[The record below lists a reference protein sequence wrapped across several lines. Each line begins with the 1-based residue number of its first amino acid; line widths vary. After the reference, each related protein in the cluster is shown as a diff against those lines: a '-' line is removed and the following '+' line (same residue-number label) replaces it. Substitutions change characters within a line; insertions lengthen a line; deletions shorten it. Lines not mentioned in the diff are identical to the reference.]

1 MRDSKPISSAARVSA
16 AWRIVSQSDWL
27 PMMMATGFAGSPTRA
42 SSCKG
47 KARGRTALAAPSS
60 DNVGRQLIF
69 EIGQAVAQDQ
79 LAFLQPLD
87 LQLIVLADQL
97 QRLDGGVEIA
107 MFLPHALEFRLE
119 RRALII
125 AEPVPHE

>member
-1 MRDSKPISSAARVSA
+1 MRDSKPISRAASASA

-27 PMMMATGFAGSPTRA
+27 PMMMATGFAGSPTCA
-42 SSCKG
+42 SSQG
-47 KARGRTALAAPSS
+47 KARGKTALAAASS
-60 DNVGRQLIF
+60 DNVGGQLIF

-87 LQLIVLADQL
+87 LQLIVLTDQV

-107 MFLPHALEFRLE
+107 MLL
-119 RRALII
+119 
-125 AEPVPHE
+125 